1 MDRSTTRRAERSRA
15 RAVPALVMAALLP
28 GCATAAAPAQ
38 HFADNADLEP
48 GGMVLTAEDI
58 RRTGA
63 RDAMEAIER
72 AGSHLV
78 IARTRQGT
86 PASIYHRGVDSF
98 VISREVLL
106 VVDGTRVKYPV
117 DALRGIPAKSIRYIQ
132 ILSGREAVT
141 RWGSESTNGVIMV
154 RTSAHQ

>member
-1 MDRSTTRRAERSRA
+1 MDRWNTTA
-15 RAVPALVMAALLP
+15 RGTPARIAAVLVLAGLAT
-28 GCATAAAPAQ
+28 GCAAASAPAAR
-38 HFADNADLEP
+38 HAADPDLEP
-48 GGMVLTAEDI
+48 GGKVVTAEDI
-58 RRTGA
+58 RRSGA

-86 PASIYHRGVDSF
+86 PESIYHRGVDSF
-98 VISREVLL
+98 VVSREVLL

-117 DALRGIPAKSIRYIQ
+117 DALRGIPARSIRYIQ
-132 ILSGREAVT
+132 ILSGREAVM

-154 RTSAHQ
+154 RTSARQ

>member
-1 MDRSTTRRAERSRA
+1 MDRSMTHRPNRSLA
-15 RAVPALVMAALLP
+15 RAAPALLVAALFS
-28 GCATAAAPAQ
+28 GCATGTAPTGA
-38 HFADNADLEP
+38 FGDDPDLEP
-48 GGMVLTAEDI
+48 GGMVLTAADI
-58 RRTGA
+58 QRTGA

-86 PASIYHRGVDSF
+86 PESIYHRGVDSF

-154 RTSAHQ
+154 RTSAHR